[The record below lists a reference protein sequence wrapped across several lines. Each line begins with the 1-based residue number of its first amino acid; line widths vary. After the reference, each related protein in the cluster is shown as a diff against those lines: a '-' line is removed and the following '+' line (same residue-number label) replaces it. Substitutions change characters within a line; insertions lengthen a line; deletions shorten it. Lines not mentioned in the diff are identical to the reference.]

1 MTCSVPRNQ
10 FRPNNGASRWGLASP
25 FHFKIP
31 RDTFGAAFEGRHDHA
46 HPSSTFGR
54 TLPPSIHKLLAD
66 IQPPSEALCCR
77 SECRVRYTVQAEL
90 MMNHR
95 SSPKGRQTALRE
107 VRLLPALPAQPP
119 LCTSDFKGEYVLSAR
134 SELKKPFMGLRL
146 GGGPAVGEL
155 MLRVVEEPPPL
166 RLLSGKRAL
175 VSTPITINAQY
186 KQFNPIAGGSGGLD
200 ESLRSSLR
208 GRITTTVKAMTF
220 VSVQPRDRAPTN
232 QDAIVSPYTNKKSKS
247 YSSQRHGVA
256 FPPWSLRKA
265 EAIGKIS
272 MRCPTLC

>member
-1 MTCSVPRNQ
+1 MTCSIPRNQ
-10 FRPNNGASRWGLASP
+10 FRPNDSASRRELASL

-31 RDTFGAAFEGRHDHA
+31 RDTFGAALNDRYDDA
-46 HPSSTFGR
+46 QPSSTFGR
-54 TLPPSIHKLLAD
+54 ILPPSMHTSLAE

-119 LCTSDFKGEYVLSAR
+119 LCTSDFKGEYILSAR

-155 MLRVVEEPPPL
+155 VLRVVEEPPPL

-186 KQFNPIAGGSGGLD
+186 KQFHPTAGGSGGLD

-208 GRITTTVKAMTF
+208 GRIATTVKAMTF

-232 QDAIVSPYTNKKSKS
+232 HDAILSPYTNVKSKL

-272 MRCPTLC
+272 MRCLTLC